1 MSVTSKLK
9 EGQYSIG
16 LVVGLFL
23 VVALVAWTVASLALR
38 NVDEADKNVN
48 AGVPAVAAEEA
59 NFNGPAHELYEAA
72 LSPTPE
78 SKIHEVT
85 ISVEEKVMEVAEGK
99 WMNLWTFGG
108 TVPGPVVRV
117 TEGDLVKFTLQNNGS
132 IPHSMDFHSAEIAPN
147 RAYRTIQPG
156 ESISFTYRAKH
167 PGVFMYH
174 CATAPVLHHIGNG
187 MYGMMI
193 VEPKDLERPPAREYA
208 IVQSDLY
215 FGGQGKV
222 GDLAKMEAETP
233 DWIVFNGFAN
243 QYLDDPLI
251 ADPGERVRLYVL
263 NAGPSIWSAFHVI
276 GTVFDSVWQE
286 GIVRTGPAQ
295 TVNLAPSQG
304 AVIEFSM
311 EEEGIYPFV
320 THAFGDAV
328 KGAIGSFM
336 VGNPKV
342 ASGGHE
348 EMEET
353 PEGTLA
359 VEAKDIA
366 FEPSE
371 LDAEA
376 GDVKVQVANT
386 GVLPHDFTIDGYD
399 KVVVAKGET
408 KTGTFSLDAGT
419 YTFYCSVP
427 GHRDAGMEGTLLVQ

>member
-1 MSVTSKLK
+1 
-9 EGQYSIG
+9 
-16 LVVGLFL
+16 
-23 VVALVAWTVASLALR
+23 
-38 NVDEADKNVN
+38 
-48 AGVPAVAAEEA
+48 
-59 NFNGPAHELYEAA
+59 
-72 LSPTPE
+72 
-78 SKIHEVT
+78 
-85 ISVEEKVMEVAEGK
+85 MEVAEGK

-156 ESISFTYRAKH
+156 ESISFTFRAKH

-222 GDLAKMEAETP
+222 GDLAKMEAKTP